1 MTHSNFDWIATAQKK
16 YLCRYHYNICK
27 MKAKSIIILILGLI
41 GCSCSKF
48 TGSKEPLYI
57 GDEISSDTTHNVLVA
72 YFSRSGNTEQVA
84 TAIAEHTGATL
95 YRIEMEVPYPEDF
108 EDCATEAKSELN
120 DSIFPALKDT
130 IADFDKYDVIFV
142 GGPVWWHTAPMPVL
156 SFLKKSGYDFNGK
169 IVVPFCSY
177 ANMFP
182 HETLLELVDSTPN
195 SLHPTGFI
203 SEKGDTTGI
212 AQWLDDINLKLK

>member
-1 MTHSNFDWIATAQKK
+1 MIKK
-16 YLCRYHYNICK
+16 VLNLLLAILCFCV
-27 MKAKSIIILILGLI
+27 
-41 GCSCSKF
+41 CSCAEF

-57 GDEISSDTTHNVLVA
+57 GDEISADTTCNVLVA

-84 TAIAEHTGATL
+84 NAIATHSGGTL
-95 YRIEMEVPYPEDF
+95 YRIERKEPYPEDF
-108 EDCATEAKSELN
+108 KDCASEAKSELN
-120 DSIFPALKDT
+120 DSVFPALKDT

-156 SFLKKSGYDFNGK
+156 SFLKKSSYDFRGK

-182 HETLLELVDSTPN
+182 HETLLEIVNATPN
-195 SLHPTGFI
+195 SLHPNGFI
-203 SEKGDTTGI
+203 SEEGDTIGI